1 MKKYLCFFLLLLS
14 VFISSELYASSDS
27 CLSVMGLVKQP
38 LNLTTDDLSGFQT
51 SRVQLNEIMKDG
63 TYSGAFFFKGIPLR
77 TLLDTAF
84 IQKEE
89 TAFNKKT
96 DLAVIVRNRH
106 GKQVALSWGEIYY
119 SNSNDILVAL
129 SASPIKP

>member
-51 SRVQLNEIMKDG
+51 SRVQLNEIMKD
-63 TYSGAFFFKGIPLR
+63 
-77 TLLDTAF
+77 
-84 IQKEE
+84 
-89 TAFNKKT
+89 
-96 DLAVIVRNRH
+96 
-106 GKQVALSWGEIYY
+106 
-119 SNSNDILVAL
+119 
-129 SASPIKP
+129 